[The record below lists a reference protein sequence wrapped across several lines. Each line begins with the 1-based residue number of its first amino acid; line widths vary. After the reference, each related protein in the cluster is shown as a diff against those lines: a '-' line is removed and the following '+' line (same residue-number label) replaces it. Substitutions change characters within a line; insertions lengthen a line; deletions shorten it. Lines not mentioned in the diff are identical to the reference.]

1 MINLA
6 LAVVCAALGLIA
18 LPLVFSSAV
27 VVWLVAAVVV
37 AICLLLLIPR
47 LSRPVALGMQAQLA
61 SSSGVTPSQTRLAAQ
76 LLVVGITLLL
86 VQAILRRPLSLVL
99 GGQIGAT
106 TYEASVAATGLTLV
120 LAIAVWLYETARPV
134 VQAATLRAIDAA
146 IPTVEAA
153 PLAEPTRT
161 LSPADATLRTPAATF
176 EPTLRAPSAAGDATI
191 RRGAIEQPTLRS
203 PAAEEATIPAASA
216 DPDATVRVERPPA

>member
-27 VVWLVAAVVV
+27 LVWLVAAVVLAV
-37 AICLLLLIPR
+37 CLILLIPR
-47 LSRPVALGMQAQLA
+47 LSRPVAFALQAQL
-61 SSSGVTPSQTRLAAQ
+61 SSSSAVTPSQTRLVAQ
-76 LLVVGITLLL
+76 LIVVGITLLV

-99 GGQIGAT
+99 GGQIGAN
-106 TYEASVAATGLTLV
+106 TYEASIAATGLTLV
-120 LAIAVWLYETARPV
+120 LAIAVWLYQTARPV

-146 IPTVEAA
+146 IPTVETA

-161 LSPADATLRTPAATF
+161 LGPDEATVRAPVSPADATLRAPAVAD
-176 EPTLRAPSAAGDATI
+176 EPTQRVPLSVDEATI
-191 RRGAIEQPTLRS
+191 RAPL
-203 PAAEEATIPAASA
+203 A
-216 DPDATVRVERPPA
+216 DPDATLRVERPPA